1 MVDPSPEHVVPTELL
16 QTKLYRP
23 MIRPALVSR
32 SRLRLRL
39 DAGLQAGSMF
49 ARKLTLVAAPAGFGK
64 TTLVATWIDR
74 LATSTPDAPVCGW
87 LSLDATDNDPPRF
100 LGYLLAALQPAAP
113 SLGGLRQTILTSGTA
128 PELEAALLSAI
139 NVISEGGMLTVL
151 VLDDVHHLHS
161 SGVASLMTFLVDHQ
175 PANLHLVIATR
186 TDPPLPLAR
195 LRARGQM
202 LELRAQDLR
211 FTESEAAE
219 FLTRTMGLELQPEWI
234 AALEQR
240 TEGWIAGLQL
250 AALSLYGHDD
260 PAAFVGALTGSH
272 RYIIDYLVDE
282 VLTHQPPALRDFLVQ
297 TSILDRLCA
306 PLCAAVLPSIS
317 PPEAQ
322 AVLEKLDRSNLFL
335 MPLDDQRRWYRYH
348 HLFADS
354 LRVSLDSAERA
365 TLHRRAARWFE
376 AQGHPDEA
384 VAHALASGDLPFAT
398 DRVEH
403 AIRDPATW
411 SGGRLTT
418 LVSWLDALPDATL
431 DERPVISLH
440 VSRALYLS
448 GRILESERLLIRAI
462 KAFEGGE
469 ADDTGDLAALA
480 DIYRGAIA
488 VIRGQ
493 VQDAIRWVNRGVSR
507 LPENALHTRARA
519 YDVLGT
525 AYRYAGDVRQAEAHF
540 LQAAALAQQAGV
552 AYLAINA
559 RCEAAQMQIAQGH
572 LQEAVQTCRDALQL
586 SPTPIPPQGLAWAI
600 LGEIAR
606 QQNDLVTAERH
617 LEQALALAQQ
627 GGLTDDVVTTLAY
640 RAWLRHNQGDVAG
653 AQHDASQIAR
663 TLQAYGIERLSR
675 AVAAQLARFDL
686 MQGRLDAAT
695 AWARGYEET
704 RTTPEIDYRHDTEDL
719 VLARVL
725 LATGRPQRARVILN
739 AVGDQAQAG
748 GRLRRTI
755 EVRLL
760 TAIALHDETEM
771 EEAAGVLREAI
782 IPAAAERWLRLL
794 LDEAETDVTFA
805 DALAALLP
813 RVRDAAPAFVDE
825 LLSILGLRE
834 TPASPSRE
842 GSGATATLLEPP
854 TDREL
859 EILGLLAEGMTN
871 REIGQA
877 LYIAVGTV
885 KWYLHHLY
893 EKLEVSNRT
902 QAVARA
908 RELGLL

>member
-1 MVDPSPEHVVPTELL
+1 MG
-16 QTKLYRP
+16 
-23 MIRPALVSR
+23 AL
-32 SRLRLRL
+32 
-39 DAGLQAGSMF
+39 F
-49 ARKLTLVAAPAGFGK
+49 ARNLTLVAAPAGFGK
-64 TTLVATWIDR
+64 TTLIVTWIDR
-74 LATSTPDAPVCGW
+74 LTASAPDAPVCGW
-87 LSLDATDNDPPRF
+87 LSLDAADNDPPRF
-100 LGYLLAALQPAAP
+100 LSYLLAALEPAAP
-113 SLGGLRQTILTSGTA
+113 SLEGLRQSVLASEAA
-128 PELEAALLSAI
+128 PALEAALLSAI
-139 NVISEGGMLTVL
+139 NMISEGEVSAVL
-151 VLDDVHHLHS
+151 VLDDVHVLHN
-161 SGVASLMTFLVDHQ
+161 SGVASLMTFLLDHQ
-175 PANLHLVIATR
+175 PTNLHLVIATR

-219 FLTRTMGLELQPEWI
+219 FLTHTMGLELQPEWI

-250 AALSLYGHDD
+250 AALSLSGHDD

-282 VLTHQPPALRDFLVQ
+282 VLAHQLPAVRDFLVQ

-306 PLCAAVLPSIS
+306 PLCAAVLPSTS
-317 PPEAQ
+317 PAEAQ
-322 AVLEKLDRSNLFL
+322 TVLEELDRSNLFL

-354 LRVSLDSAERA
+354 LRVSLRTEEQQ
-365 TLHRRAARWFE
+365 TLHRQAARWFE
-376 AQGHPDEA
+376 AQGCPEEA
-384 VAHALASGDLPFAT
+384 VAHGLASGDVEFAA
-398 DRVEH
+398 DRIEH
-403 AIRDPATW
+403 AIRDPVTW
-411 SGGRLTT
+411 SGGRLAT
-418 LVSWLDALPDATL
+418 LAGWLDALPDAIL

-448 GRILESERLLIRAI
+448 GRILESERLLNRAT

-469 ADDTGDLAALA
+469 YDDTSDLAALA
-480 DIYRGAIA
+480 DVYRGAIA
-488 VIRGQ
+488 VIKGQ
-493 VQDAIRWVNRGVSR
+493 VQNAIRWVNQGLAR
-507 LPENALHTRARA
+507 LPETALHTRARA

-525 AYRYAGDVRQAEAHF
+525 AYQYAGDVRRAETHF

-559 RCEAAQMQIAQGH
+559 RCEAAQAQIAQGR
-572 LQEAVQTCRDALQL
+572 LREAAQTCRDALQL
-586 SPTPIPPQGLAWAI
+586 SPAPIPPQGLAWAI

-606 QQNDLVTAERH
+606 QQHDLATAEQH

-640 RAWLRHNQGDVAG
+640 RAWLRQNQGDTAG
-653 AQHDASQIAR
+653 AQQDASQTAH

-675 AVAAQLARFDL
+675 AVATQLAHFDL

-695 AWARGYEET
+695 AWARSYEAT

-725 LATGRPQRARVILN
+725 LATGRPRRARVILD
-739 AVGDQAQAG
+739 AVRDQAQAD
-748 GRLRRTI
+748 GRLRRRI
-755 EVRLL
+755 EAQLL
-760 TAIALHDETEM
+760 TAISHHDEADLD
-771 EEAAGVLREAI
+771 EAVNVLRQVVAC
-782 IPAAAERWLRLL
+782 AAPEGWLRLF
-794 LDEAETDVTFA
+794 LDEAATDIGFA
-805 DALAALLP
+805 DGLVALLP

-825 LLSILGLRE
+825 LLSILEVRTE
-834 TPASPSRE
+834 TPATPSRDE
-842 GSGATATLLEPP
+842 PHPAAATLLEPP

-859 EILGLLAEGMTN
+859 EILRLLADGKTN

-877 LYIAVGTV
+877 LYIGVGTV

-893 EKLEVSNRT
+893 EKLDVGNRT